1 VAVELRARAASPSGR
16 RWRADEF
23 LECVGVSR
31 LVSGPRADRI
41 VADLSSNPMTVS
53 RLRPYA
59 TTVFAEMSALAA
71 RVGAVNLGQGFPD
84 EDGPPALLRAAQDAI
99 AEGANQYPPGIGIAP
114 LRQAI
119 AAQRLRHF
127 GIEYDPDTE
136 VLVTVGATEAIAG
149 AVLGLVEPG
158 SEVLLIE
165 PFYDSYSPVVAMAGA
180 RRVTVPMVPDG
191 RGFAWDGDALRRA
204 LTPRTR
210 ALIVNSPHNPTGAV
224 LSETELA
231 AIAEVAVEADLL
243 VITDEVYEHLVF
255 DGRRHL
261 PLAGFD
267 GMAERT
273 VTISSA
279 AKMFNCTGWKIGW
292 ACGPAE
298 LIAGLRAA
306 KQYLSYVGGA
316 PFQPAV
322 ALALDTEDAWVAGLR
337 ATLQARRDRLASS
350 LAEIGFAVHD
360 SFGTYFLCADP
371 RPLGYEDSTQ
381 FCAALPEEVGVA
393 AIPMSAFCDPAA
405 DRADLWNHLVRFT
418 FCKRDDTL
426 DEAIRRLSALRDG
439 PA

>member
-1 VAVELRARAASPSGR
+1 
-16 RWRADEF
+16 
-23 LECVGVSR
+23 
-31 LVSGPRADRI
+31 
-41 VADLSSNPMTVS
+41 MTVS

-71 RVGAVNLGQGFPD
+71 RIGAVNLGQGFPD
-84 EDGPPALLRAAQDAI
+84 EDGPPALLTAAQNAI
-99 AEGANQYPPGIGIAP
+99 ADGVNQYPPGIGIAP

-119 AAQRLRHF
+119 AAQRKRHF
-127 GIEYDPDTE
+127 SIDYDPDTE
-136 VLVTVGATEAIAG
+136 VLVTVGATEGIAA

-180 RRVTVPMVPDG
+180 RRAAVPLVADG
-191 RGFAWDGDALRRA
+191 RGFALDTDALRRA
-204 LTPRTR
+204 VTPATR
-210 ALIVNSPHNPTGAV
+210 ALILNSPHNPTGAV
-224 LSETELA
+224 LSRAELA
-231 AIAEVAVEADLL
+231 AIAEIAVAADLL

-255 DGRRHL
+255 DGHRHL

-273 VTISSA
+273 ITISSA

-298 LIAGLRAA
+298 LIAGVRAA

-322 ALALDTEDAWVAGLR
+322 ALALDTEDAWVAELR
-337 ATLQARRDRLASS
+337 SSLQARRDRLAAA
-350 LAEIGFAVHD
+350 LADIGFAVHD
-360 SFGTYFLCADP
+360 SFGSYFLCADP
-371 RPLGYEDSTQ
+371 RPLGYDDSTA
-381 FCAALPEEVGVA
+381 FCAALPERVGVA
-393 AIPMSAFCDPAA
+393 AIPMSAFCDPEASHA
-405 DRADLWNHLVRFT
+405 DMWNHLVRFT

-426 DEAIRRLSALRDG
+426 DEAIKRLAALRDR
-439 PA
+439 PAT

>member
-1 VAVELRARAASPSGR
+1 
-16 RWRADEF
+16 
-23 LECVGVSR
+23 
-31 LVSGPRADRI
+31 
-41 VADLSSNPMTVS
+41 MTVS

-71 RVGAVNLGQGFPD
+71 RIGAVNLGQGFPD
-84 EDGPPALLRAAQDAI
+84 EDGPPAMLKAAQDAI
-99 AEGANQYPPGIGIAP
+99 ADGANQYPPGLGIAP
-114 LRQAI
+114 LRHAV
-119 AAQRLRHF
+119 AAQRKRHF

-136 VLVTVGATEAIAG
+136 VLVTVGATEAIAA
-149 AVLGLVEPG
+149 AVIGLVEPG

-180 RRVTVPMVPDG
+180 QRVAVPLVADG
-191 RGFAWDGDALRRA
+191 RGFALDIDALRRA
-204 LTPRTR
+204 VTPATR
-210 ALIVNSPHNPTGAV
+210 ALIINSPHNPTGAV
-224 LSETELA
+224 LSATELA
-231 AIAEVAVEADLL
+231 AVAEIAVAGDLL

-255 DGRRHL
+255 DGPEGRSHL

-273 VTISSA
+273 ITISSA

-298 LIAGLRAA
+298 LITGMRAA
-306 KQYLSYVGGA
+306 KQYLTYVGGA

-322 ALALDTEDAWVAGLR
+322 ALALDTEDAWVAELR
-337 ATLQARRDRLASS
+337 CSLQARRDRLAAG
-350 LAEIGFAVHD
+350 LADIGFAVHD
-360 SFGTYFLCADP
+360 SNGGYFLCADP
-371 RPLGYEDSTQ
+371 RPLGYDDSTT

-405 DRADLWNHLVRFT
+405 PHAGLWNHLVRFT

-426 DEAIRRLSALRDG
+426 DEAIRRLAGLKNGSITQTESHPGDS
-439 PA
+439 

>member
-1 VAVELRARAASPSGR
+1 VALYGERHTDVTFEQQRT
-16 RWRADEF
+16 
-23 LECVGVSR
+23 
-31 LVSGPRADRI
+31 
-41 VADLSSNPMTVS
+41 LSSTSMTVS

-84 EDGPPALLRAAQDAI
+84 EDGPAAMLKAAQDAI
-99 AEGANQYPPGIGIAP
+99 AEGHNQYSPGIGVAP
-114 LRQAI
+114 LRHAI
-119 AAQRLRHF
+119 AAQRRRRF

-136 VLVTVGATEAIAG
+136 VLVTVGATEAIAS

-180 RRVTVPMVPDG
+180 HRVAVPLVPHG
-191 RGFAWDGDALRRA
+191 RGFALDADALRRA
-204 LTPRTR
+204 VTPRTR
-210 ALIVNSPHNPTGAV
+210 ALIVNSPHNPTGTV
-224 LSETELA
+224 LGAAELA
-231 AIAEVAVEADLL
+231 VIAEVAVAADLL

-255 DGRRHL
+255 DDHRHL

-273 VTISSA
+273 ITISSA

-298 LIAGLRAA
+298 LIAGVRAA

-322 ALALDTEDAWVAGLR
+322 ALALDTEDAWVAALCGSLR
-337 ATLQARRDRLASS
+337 ARRDRLAAGLS
-350 LAEIGFAVHD
+350 EIGFEVHD
-360 SFGTYFLCADP
+360 SAGTYFLCADP
-371 RPLGYEDSTQ
+371 RPLGYDDSTE
-381 FCAALPEEVGVA
+381 FCAALPEKAGVA
-393 AIPMSAFCDPAA
+393 AIPLSPFCDPAA
-405 DRADLWNHLVRFT
+405 EHASAQAKVWNHLVRFT
-418 FCKRDDTL
+418 FCKREDTL
-426 DEAIRRLSALRDG
+426 DEAIRRLAVLR
-439 PA
+439 